1 MTKPSSKMLTTIN
14 QLSITQ
20 LNKIRKAVQ
29 TTLSREENEFMKL
42 DNDTIYGLG
51 VTIEQIESALNTLK
65 RTNKQAIDEYRRI
78 NELN

>member
-14 QLSITQ
+14 QLSIMQ

-65 RTNKQAIDEYRRI
+65 RTNAQAIDEYRRI